1 MVPTVN
7 AGTGN
12 NMGYNTKKREKDFPF
27 TGKEAAV
34 ILVLYAL
41 LTISFTIVLL

>member
-1 MVPTVN
+1 
-7 AGTGN
+7 
-12 NMGYNTKKREKDFPF
+12 MGFNSNTQEKDFPF

-41 LTISFTIVLL
+41 LTISITITLL